1 MMKNIVLAVMLFG
14 MAFAGLSIDEYSL
27 TKDIYSPGEPGFAT
41 IKVTNPVGTER
52 VSAISMAVN
61 AAPELSV
68 TSTPKLADID
78 AGGSAIISIPFKV
91 KSDAKPGIYTIHVFF
106 SGFKSSEAAGN
117 SQLSVN
123 SVTVPVTVVNEPEFS
138 FYVDTKLLT
147 GFDSVNVTITNN
159 GGNAKNVR
167 LSLPGEV
174 SLYGSDQ
181 MYLGDISGN
190 KTVEL
195 LLDSRDVEDGTINV
209 PMVLEYDDELGISH
223 TDNASIR
230 MTVRDEQLDISFI
243 QKTDLFTRSE
253 NTLTIEV
260 KNDGDTTL
268 KDVQLSFMNNTIR
281 LKDTNKIK
289 FGDLAPG
296 ATSTVSAVVYTEL
309 APGLNLLP
317 SKVEWIEQDVQ
328 NQEERDVAIT
338 ITSDA
343 DVAVYLEAKP
353 LPLSVGTEHT
363 VSVLVSNLGSFAI
376 ENVDV
381 TITSPAMS
389 SLDISNNQYIGGLQT
404 DDFSTVQFL
413 MKPNMTGNQPVYLK
427 VNYRDQSGEWKSETI
442 TQYISIYEPD
452 MQDSSPIPLLLLLVV
467 VAVLVWWF
475 KFRKKK

>member
-1 MMKNIVLAVMLFG
+1 MMKNVLLAVMLFG
-14 MAFAGLSIDEYSL
+14 MVFAGLSIDEYSL
-27 TKDIYSPGEPGFAT
+27 TKDVYNPGEPGFAT
-41 IKVTNPVGTER
+41 VKVTNPTGSER
-52 VSAISMAVN
+52 VTAITMAIN

-78 AGGSAIISIPFKV
+78 AGGSSIVSIPFKV
-91 KSDAKPGIYTIHVFF
+91 KSGTKPGIYTIHAFF
-106 SGFKSSEAAGN
+106 SGYKSSDAAGN
-117 SQLSVN
+117 SQVSIN
-123 SVTVPVTVVNEPEFS
+123 SVTIPVTVVNEPDFS
-138 FYVDTKLLT
+138 FNVDTKILT
-147 GFDSVNVTITNN
+147 GFDSVNITITNN
-159 GGNAKNVR
+159 GGNAKNVK

-181 MYLGDISGN
+181 VFLGEISGS
-190 KTVEL
+190 KTIEV
-195 LLDSRDVEDGTINV
+195 LLDSRDVEDGVTDV
-209 PMVLEYDDELGISH
+209 LMKLEYDDELGISH

-230 MTVRDEQLDISFI
+230 MTVRDEQLDVSFL
-243 QKTDLFTRSE
+243 QKSELVTRAE

-260 KNDGDTTL
+260 KNDGQTTL
-268 KDVQLSFMNNTIR
+268 KDVQLSFMDNSVR
-281 LKDTNKIK
+281 LKETNKLK
-289 FGDLAPG
+289 FGDIAPG
-296 ATSTVSAVVYTEL
+296 AASTVSAVVYTEL

-328 NQEERDVAIT
+328 SEEERDVAIT
-338 ITSDA
+338 VTSDA

-353 LPLSVGTEHT
+353 LPLSVGSEHT
-363 VSVLVSNLGSFAI
+363 ISVLVSNLGSFAI

-413 MKPNMTGNQPVYLK
+413 MKPNMSGSQPVYLK
-427 VNYRDQSGEWKSETI
+427 VDYRDQSGEWKTETI

-452 MQDSSPIPLLLLLVV
+452 MQDSSPLPLLLG
-467 VAVLVWWF
+467 AVLIAAIVWWF

>member
-1 MMKNIVLAVMLFG
+1 MMRNILLAVMLFS
-14 MAFAGLSIDEYSL
+14 MTFAGLSIDEYSL
-27 TKDIYSPGEPGFAT
+27 TKDVYSPGEPGFAT
-41 IKVTNPVGTER
+41 VKVTNPIGSER
-52 VSAISMAVN
+52 VTAITMAIN

-78 AGGSAIISIPFKV
+78 AGGSSIVSIPFKV
-91 KSDAKPGIYTIHVFF
+91 KSGTKPGIYTIHAFF
-106 SGFKSSEAAGN
+106 SGYKSTGAGGN
-117 SQLSVN
+117 SVVSVN
-123 SVTVPVTVVNEPEFS
+123 SVTVPVTVVNEPDFS
-138 FYVDTKLLT
+138 FYVDTKVLT

-159 GGNAKNVR
+159 GGNAKKVK
-167 LSLPGEV
+167 LGLPGEV

-181 MYLGDISGN
+181 VYLGDISGN
-190 KTVEL
+190 KTVEI
-195 LLDSRDVEDGTINV
+195 LLDSRDVEDGVANV
-209 PMVLEYDDELGISH
+209 LMVLNYDDELGISH

-230 MTVRDEQLDISFI
+230 MTVRDEQLDVSLV
-243 QKTDLFTRSE
+243 QKTALLTRDES
-253 NTLTIEV
+253 TLTIEV
-260 KNDGDTTL
+260 KNDGDATL
-268 KDVQLSFMNNTIR
+268 KDFQLSFMNSTI
-281 LKDTNKIK
+281 LMKDTNKIK

-317 SKVEWIEQDVQ
+317 SKIEWIEQDVQ
-328 NQEERDVAIT
+328 NEEARDVAIT
-338 ITSDA
+338 VTSDA

-363 VSVLVSNLGSFAI
+363 ISVLVSNLGSFAI

-413 MKPNMTGNQPVYLK
+413 MKPNMSGNQPVYLK

-442 TQYISIYEPD
+442 TQYISIYQPD
-452 MQDSSPIPLLLLLVV
+452 MQDSSPVPLLLLVV
-467 VAVLVWWF
+467 AVVVLVWWF